1 MPNLIRNDAAFGAIV
16 KSLDGLS
23 LRSRAITNNVAN
35 VDTPGFKTSE
45 VSFEEEL
52 AAAVNRPS
60 PDTFQMVSTNAAH
73 FGVSMSRPKIEDIQ
87 AKTQVLS
94 GNTMRNDGNNVDIDR
109 EMVRLAETQIQF
121 SAATAFTNLKF
132 AQLRQ
137 AIYEGRR

>member
-1 MPNLIRNDAAFGAIV
+1 MPNLIRNDTAFGAIV

-35 VDTPGFKTSE
+35 VDTPGFKTTE
-45 VSFEEEL
+45 VSFEDEL
-52 AAAVNRPS
+52 AVAINRPA
-60 PDTFQMVSTNAAH
+60 PDSFRMVATNTAH
-73 FGVSMSRPKIEDIQ
+73 FGTTLRRPDIEGLAARSQ
-87 AKTQVLS
+87 EMRGLTL
-94 GNTMRNDGNNVDIDR
+94 RNDGNNVDIDR

>member
-52 AAAVNRPS
+52 AAAVNRPA
-60 PDTFQMVSTNAAH
+60 PDTFQMVSTNQAH
-73 FGVSMSRPKIEDIQ
+73 FGLSMSRPNIDAIQ

>member
-1 MPNLIRNDAAFGAIV
+1 MPNLIRNDIAFGAIV

-35 VDTPGFKTSE
+35 IDTPGFKTSE

-52 AAAVNRPS
+52 AAAVNRPA
-60 PDTFQMVSTNAAH
+60 PDTFQMVSTNQAH
-73 FGVSMSRPKIEDIQ
+73 FGLSMDRPNIEAIQ
-87 AKTQVLS
+87 AKTHALS
-94 GNTMRNDGNNVDIDR
+94 GTTLRNDGNNVDIDR

>member
-73 FGVSMSRPKIEDIQ
+73 FGVSMSRPNIEDIQ